1 MKNEKKSFLMKDIR
15 SMNIGAIVSGVG
27 FLLDLGAAAL
37 EWILVKDIIAII
49 FAVVAVWTFF
59 SVLDAREKDKEKFTY
74 NLLWGTGALAIM
86 LVACA
91 YLGIKLR
98 LGL

>member
-1 MKNEKKSFLMKDIR
+1 MKNEKKSILMKDLR
-15 SMNIGAIVSGVG
+15 SMNLGAIVSGVG
-27 FLLDLGAAAL
+27 FLLYIGASAL
-37 EWILVKDIIAII
+37 EWILVKDIIAIVFGVI
-49 FAVVAVWTFF
+49 AIWTFF

-86 LVACA
+86 LGMCA
-91 YLGIKLR
+91 YMGIKLR

>member
-1 MKNEKKSFLMKDIR
+1 MKNEKKSLLMKELR

-27 FLLDLGAAAL
+27 FLLYLGAAAL
-37 EWILVKDIIAII
+37 GWILVKDLVAIVFGI
-49 FAVVAVWTFF
+49 VAVWTFF
-59 SVLDAREKDKEKFTY
+59 SVLDARGKDKEKFTY
-74 NLLWGTGALAIM
+74 SLLWGTGAVAIM